1 VIVAVERRAP
11 GSTIGV
17 VLQRQPCN
25 VALRPGNTRHGN
37 SKSDLPAARF
47 HCTLAHAPDILR
59 VKENFTRRRSMI
71 SLSST
76 FAVAIVGTGRGRGQI
91 GMACCPGRAATWMLP
106 NNSERELTRDVETL
120 ARWGTQALVTLLD
133 DVELARLRL
142 HALPGLLSATGITW
156 YRAPL
161 VPARAAT
168 PEFESI
174 WSKIGPVLRDTLW
187 QGGKVALHCRDGRD
201 RTGMVA
207 ARLLVELGCQAVDA
221 INRVR
226 GARPG
231 AIGSAE
237 QEAYVRR
244 QQAIP
249 EPYEGM
255 QLALLDEDPYRMPP
269 AGWSAAAAFGA
280 APAATHLQGLPS
292 QLVRTQGV
300 AGAADSK

>member
-1 VIVAVERRAP
+1 
-11 GSTIGV
+11 
-17 VLQRQPCN
+17 
-25 VALRPGNTRHGN
+25 
-37 SKSDLPAARF
+37 
-47 HCTLAHAPDILR
+47 LR
-59 VKENFTRRRSMI
+59 VKEGLHEEETDDKHNLDFRRSD
-71 SLSST
+71 
-76 FAVAIVGTGRGRGQI
+76 RGHRPRARTDRDGVL
-91 GMACCPGRAATWMLP
+91 PGPDGDVDGAQQFRARAH
-106 NNSERELTRDVETL
+106 TRDVETL

-142 HALPGLLSATGITW
+142 HALPGLLSAAGITW
-156 YRAPL
+156 YCAPLAPERAP
-161 VPARAAT
+161 T
-168 PEFESI
+168 PGFESV

-207 ARLLVELGCQAVDA
+207 ARLLVELGCHPLDA

-231 AIGSAE
+231 AIASAE

-244 QQAIP
+244 QQAVP

-255 QLALLDEDPYRMPP
+255 QLALLEEDPYRFPP
-269 AGWSAAAAFGA
+269 TGWSTASAFGA
-280 APAATHLQGLPS
+280 VPAATHLQGLPS
-292 QLVRTQGV
+292 QLIRTQGV